1 MAVDLVVVGLGNPG
15 RNYARTRHNAGA
27 RVLDEVAA
35 RWGIALERRNPHAL
49 LGLGSVEGRQVV
61 LARPRSYMN
70 ESGPA
75 VAYLAARFGVRPER
89 LLVLY
94 DEMDLPLGVLRVR
107 PRGSAGGHQGMASVL
122 RSMATQELPRLRVGI
137 GRPPLGVHEIPYVLG
152 AFTPPEEQALAPVL
166 ARAADAV
173 GCVLLEGV
181 EAAMNR
187 FNAQPPEP
195 GQDSCASP
203 PETGGDAP

>member
-35 RWGIALERRNPHAL
+35 RWGIPLERRNPHAL

-75 VAYLAARFGVRPER
+75 VAYLAARFGIPSQR

-107 PRGSAGGHQGMASVL
+107 PRGSAGGHQGMTSVL
-122 RSMATQELPRLRVGI
+122 RSMATQEVPRLRVGI

-166 ARAADAV
+166 VRAADAV
-173 GCVLLEGV
+173 G
-181 EAAMNR
+181 
-187 FNAQPPEP
+187 
-195 GQDSCASP
+195 
-203 PETGGDAP
+203 

>member
-15 RNYARTRHNAGA
+15 RNYARTRHNVGA

-35 RWGIALERRNPHAL
+35 RWGIPLQRRNPHAL
-49 LGLGSVEGRQVV
+49 LGLGSVEGRQIV
-61 LARPRSYMN
+61 LARPRSFMN

-75 VAYLAARFGVRPER
+75 VAYLAARFSVPPQR
-89 LLVLY
+89 LLILY
-94 DEMDLPLGVLRVR
+94 DEMDLPLGVIRIR
-107 PRGSAGGHQGMASVL
+107 ARGSAGGHQGMTSVL
-122 RSMATQELPRLRVGI
+122 RSMETQELPRLRVGI

-152 AFTPPEEQALAPVL
+152 AFTRQEEQALQPVL
-166 ARAADAV
+166 ERAADAV
-173 GCVLLEGV
+173 ACVLSEGV

-195 GQDSCASP
+195 EPG
-203 PETGGDAP
+203 PEACPSAP